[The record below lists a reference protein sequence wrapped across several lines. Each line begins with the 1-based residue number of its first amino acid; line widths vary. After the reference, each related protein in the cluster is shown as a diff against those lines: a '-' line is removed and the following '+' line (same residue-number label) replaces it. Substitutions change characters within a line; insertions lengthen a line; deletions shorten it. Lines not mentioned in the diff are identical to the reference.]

1 MQLEKGYVVMEYK
14 GSYAYNTVMHLHTKE
29 QLEYRLGC
37 SKGAV
42 RFHTENNNPS
52 QVKFFSDEVKLIEKK
67 LKRIK
72 SKDGRC

>member
-14 GSYAYNTVMHLHTKE
+14 GSYAYNTVMHLRTKE
-29 QLEYRLGC
+29 QLEYRLG
-37 SKGAV
+37 
-42 RFHTENNNPS
+42 
-52 QVKFFSDEVKLIEKK
+52 FSDEVKLIEKK